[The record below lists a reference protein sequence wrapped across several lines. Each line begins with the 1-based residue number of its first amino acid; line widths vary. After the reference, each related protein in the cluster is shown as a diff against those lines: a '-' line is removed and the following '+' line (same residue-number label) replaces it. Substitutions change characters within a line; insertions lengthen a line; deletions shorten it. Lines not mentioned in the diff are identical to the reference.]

1 MLKRKCLGT
10 LCAITRLLAE
20 GGVDA
25 FTCAAATALRVLLLG
40 AASIPKPSVGELLD
54 RGAVE
59 KAVVS
64 VLTHQSPE
72 EEMDMRDE
80 NGVQARREMLELV
93 WKLTKDDCDDVEAS
107 RIDAA
112 ASGLLS

>member
-1 MLKRKCLGT
+1 MLGN
-10 LCAITRLLAE
+10 
-20 GGVDA
+20 
-25 FTCAAATALRVLLLG
+25 
-40 AASIPKPSVGELLD
+40 
-54 RGAVE
+54 
-59 KAVVS
+59 
-64 VLTHQSPE
+64 QSPE

-107 RIDAA
+107 MIQG